1 MVRFKHSAV
10 IAAVR
15 TDEEFA
21 GALQSGSKMI
31 FDLMPNIQKLP
42 ARAVRVHQGGK
53 RLFLH
58 MDLAEGIGK
67 DAAGVAYVKE
77 QGADGIISTR
87 AGMIKLVKE
96 AGMFAVQR
104 FFIIDSQSV
113 FTASEALKNTKA
125 DMAEIMPGL
134 LPKVI
139 AQMAAVSTIPV
150 IAGGLIETE
159 EEVQTA
165 LNAGA
170 SAVSTGK
177 PELWK

>member
-1 MVRFKHSAV
+1 MIRFTHPAV

-15 TDEEFA
+15 TDREFA
-21 GALQSGSKMI
+21 EALKSGSKLI
-31 FDLMPNIQKLP
+31 FDLTPNIQKLP
-42 ARAVRVHQGGK
+42 ERAICAHRSGK

-67 DAAGVAYVKE
+67 DAAGIVYVKE
-77 QGADGIISTR
+77 QGADGLISTR
-87 AGMIKLVKE
+87 AGMIKLAKE
-96 AGMFAVQR
+96 AGLFAVQR
-104 FFIIDSQSV
+104 FFMIDSQSV
-113 FTASEALKNTKA
+113 YTASESLKNTKA
-125 DMAEIMPGL
+125 DMAEMMPGL

-139 AQMAAVSTIPV
+139 AQMAAVSAIPV

-165 LNAGA
+165 FAAGA
-170 SAVSTGK
+170 SAVSTGQ